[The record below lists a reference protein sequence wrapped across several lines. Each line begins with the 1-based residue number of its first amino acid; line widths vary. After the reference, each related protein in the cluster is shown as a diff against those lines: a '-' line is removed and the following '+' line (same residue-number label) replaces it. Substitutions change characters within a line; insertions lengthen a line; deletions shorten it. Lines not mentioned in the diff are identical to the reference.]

1 MRSFITDDDG
11 LTIQDFVAALTFLA
25 WLTVS
30 AYMTYVAV
38 QGQLTE
44 ALVDFYGTFC
54 MVPLTVVGGVFGVR
68 AVNSYVKKSNKVGDI
83 NGQGDKPTI

>member
-11 LTIQDFVAALTFLA
+11 LTIQDFIAALTFLA
-25 WLTVS
+25 WLAVS
-30 AYMTYVAV
+30 AYVVYVAV

-44 ALVDFYGTFC
+44 ALIDFYGTFC
-54 MVPLTVVGGVFGVR
+54 KIPLAVVGGVFCVR
-68 AVNSYVKKSNKVGDI
+68 AVNTYVKKSKKGGND

>member
-25 WLTVS
+25 WLAVS

-38 QGQLTE
+38 QGQLTKE
-44 ALVDFYGTFC
+44 LVDFYSTFC

-68 AVNSYVKKSNKVGDI
+68 AVNTYVKKSKRGDND